1 MSDDAKKEWIKP
13 ELALMFIDTGPPP
26 ANSEFFNFSGPS

>member
-13 ELALMFIDTGPPP
+13 ELALMIIYTGSSP
-26 ANSEFFNFSGPS
+26 ASSEFYNFSGPS

>member
-13 ELALMFIDTGPPP
+13 ELALMIIDTGPQAAP
-26 ANSEFFNFSGPS
+26 SEFLIFSGPS

>member
-13 ELALMFIDTGPPP
+13 ELALMIIDTGPRP
-26 ANSEFFNFSGPS
+26 ANFEFYNHSGPS